1 MLHKQAIWSYFLL
14 LFTFMHSY
22 SQSQPPSFNADAWH
36 QNLSSK
42 KDTGY
47 TSTFKLFRLIFAN
60 DSPYIANALAALE
73 SKNETSNL
81 YYKARVACFKSNIK
95 ILYNNYTL
103 KEISAITE
111 EAINQAYETRDERFI
126 AFIHWL
132 CGSIM
137 INIQQLAPAVSYK
150 LRAEEIYSKLGYLD
164 YNYYR
169 NWAALG
175 ELLFHVR
182 DYEQCIDYSKKAIYH
197 WEQETDSSAYLT
209 VRYYN
214 TIAQAYEQLNKMD
227 SAMLYLD
234 TSYMLAEKGH
244 YENWKAINAGFKGQ
258 LLFKMNQYN
267 EAKPLL
273 EYDYAFTSKR
283 ENPDVAAK
291 SLQWLARI
299 NLIEGKKRQC
309 IIKEQRGC

>member
-22 SQSQPPSFNADAWH
+22 SQSQPPSFNADVWH

-60 DSPYIANALAALE
+60 DSLYIANALAALE
-73 SKNETSNL
+73 AKNETSNL

-169 NWAALG
+169 NWRLHQG
-175 ELLFHVR
+175 FLF
-182 DYEQCIDYSKKAIYH
+182 Y
-197 WEQETDSSAYLT
+197 W
-209 VRYYN
+209 
-214 TIAQAYEQLNKMD
+214 
-227 SAMLYLD
+227 
-234 TSYMLAEKGH
+234 
-244 YENWKAINAGFKGQ
+244 
-258 LLFKMNQYN
+258 
-267 EAKPLL
+267 
-273 EYDYAFTSKR
+273 
-283 ENPDVAAK
+283 
-291 SLQWLARI
+291 
-299 NLIEGKKRQC
+299 
-309 IIKEQRGC
+309 